1 MSKSKVVLAYSGGL
15 DTSVAIKWLR
25 EEYDLDVI
33 AAVVNVGQEE
43 NLLMIQRKAL
53 TMGAISSLVVDA
65 EAEYVNDFIEPALQ
79 GNALYQRKY
88 PLATALARPLIAKKL
103 VDVARENGA
112 TAIAHGCTGKGNDQ
126 VRFDMT
132 IASLAPD
139 IRIIAPQRE
148 WSMNREQEI
157 EYAKEHGIE
166 IPVTSSSP
174 YSVDEN
180 IFGRSVEAGNLEDP
194 WNEPPAEVWKWTK
207 NPVSAPEKPD
217 YIEIVFNNGLPNNLN
232 ENELSVTEIIKEL
245 NQKAGEYGIGRID
258 MIEDRIVGI
267 KSREVYESPAAMVL
281 IEAHRAL
288 EALTLPREV
297 LDFKY
302 LVEDALGTQ
311 IYEGKWFSPLRH
323 ALSAFVAD
331 TQKVVEGTIRVK
343 LHNSNCTVVGRKS
356 SSSLYDTGLATYDAD
371 DKFEHASAEGFID
384 LFGLPT
390 RIWAQKHKG
399 KK

>member
-174 YSVDEN
+174 YSIDEN

-194 WNEPPAEVWKWTK
+194 WNEPTAEVWKWTK
-207 NPVSAPEKPD
+207 DPVSAPEKPD
-217 YIEIVFNNGLPNNLN
+217 YIEIVFN
-232 ENELSVTEIIKEL
+232 
-245 NQKAGEYGIGRID
+245 
-258 MIEDRIVGI
+258 
-267 KSREVYESPAAMVL
+267 
-281 IEAHRAL
+281 
-288 EALTLPREV
+288 
-297 LDFKY
+297 
-302 LVEDALGTQ
+302 
-311 IYEGKWFSPLRH
+311 
-323 ALSAFVAD
+323 
-331 TQKVVEGTIRVK
+331 
-343 LHNSNCTVVGRKS
+343 
-356 SSSLYDTGLATYDAD
+356 
-371 DKFEHASAEGFID
+371 
-384 LFGLPT
+384 
-390 RIWAQKHKG
+390 
-399 KK
+399 

>member
-65 EAEYVNDFIEPALQ
+65 EAEYVNDFIKPALQ

-343 LHNSNCTVVGRKS
+343 LHNGNCTVVGRKS